1 MTVPIWQALIPL
13 VLGGLIAALPKI
25 LTVRSQNRQTDA
37 ATLASSY
44 AVIIDQLKEQVGW
57 QGGEIVALRDQVTS
71 LTGLIGSRDAE
82 VNRLHASLATA
93 LAENAQLRTQVDQLT
108 AQVQRLPKRRDDPP
122 PPPLAAA

>member
-1 MTVPIWQALIPL
+1 MEIQLWQALIPL
-13 VLGGLIAALPKI
+13 VVGGVIAALPKI
-25 LTVRSQNRQTDA
+25 LTARSHNRRTDA

-71 LTGLIGSRDAE
+71 LTKLIGSRDEE

-93 LAENAQLRTQVDQLT
+93 LAENAHLRTQVDALT
-108 AQVQRLPKRRDDPP
+108 AQVQRLPKRHDDPP
-122 PPPLAAA
+122 QPPLAAA